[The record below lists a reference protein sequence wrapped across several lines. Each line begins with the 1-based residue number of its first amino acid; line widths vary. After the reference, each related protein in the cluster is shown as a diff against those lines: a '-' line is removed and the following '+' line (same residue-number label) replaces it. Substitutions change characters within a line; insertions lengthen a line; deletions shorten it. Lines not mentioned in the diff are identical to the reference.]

1 MKKSGNPPA
10 EAVDAFLRQ
19 EKQYNESHGILPSEN
34 RVIDRLLQVDFD
46 MRPVYEELLVKLP
59 QAEQWRQVIGVL
71 LSSAAFWNP
80 DKAREDRAAVE
91 TLRDINADIA
101 KKAQELA
108 RLLDRRSQLGNKH
121 SLRPSEDYHPL
132 DWIGRAAAST
142 SDRETGY
149 RFESYVKP
157 ELERARCEFD
167 LKYWPTLADVLMA
180 AAHFAA
186 EAQIAPTDPLTEAAL
201 SSRKDSAHVFVRAF
215 LAGLRD
221 SNRLPA
227 DFKLS
232 IALSPPLPI
241 AP

>member
-1 MKKSGNPPA
+1 M
-10 EAVDAFLRQ
+10 
-19 EKQYNESHGILPSEN
+19 
-34 RVIDRLLQVDFD
+34 
-46 MRPVYEELLVKLP
+46 
-59 QAEQWRQVIGVL
+59 
-71 LSSAAFWNP
+71 
-80 DKAREDRAAVE
+80 
-91 TLRDINADIA
+91 RDINADIA

-180 AAHFAA
+180 AVHFAA
-186 EAQIAPTDPLTEAAL
+186 EAQIDPTDPLTEAAL
-201 SSRKDSAHVFVRAF
+201 SSRKDTAHVFVRAF
-215 LAGLRD
+215 LAGLRESD
-221 SNRLPA
+221 RLPA

-232 IALSPPLPI
+232 HSALATIANCALGLSDEDALDAHAVKI
-241 AP
+241 MLHRERQKNRR